1 MCPAT
6 CAESVSPAQ
15 YVPSPIR
22 RDRRDGAAVVSPF
35 RRPHAKHTRIELPST
50 RLPCSSFRPL
60 WDLTCLYV
68 FLSSLQQ
75 HMEVIYILS
84 VSRLRPMI
92 KGLNVLG
99 YQSYVLQRCHST
111 CGHEASSHLTLS
123 ATEAKIKRPGFVK
136 NQILDSALVI
146 YEVTIVI

>member
-15 YVPSPIR
+15 YVPSPIF
-22 RDRRDGAAVVSPF
+22 RDGRDGAAVVSPF
-35 RRPHAKHTRIELPST
+35 RRPHSRHTRTELPST

-60 WDLTCLYV
+60 GDLICLNA
-68 FLSSLQQ
+68 FPNSLHQ
-75 HMEVIYILS
+75 HMGVIYILF

-92 KGLNVLG
+92 KDLNVLG
-99 YQSYVLQRCHST
+99 YQSHLLQCCHPT

-123 ATEAKIKRPGFVK
+123 ATEAKIKELFLSK
-136 NQILDSALVI
+136 NRLSTLH
-146 YEVTIVI
+146 